1 MSAKLSNLVLKE
13 YTKILKTGEFS
24 DVEILVGE
32 KQNTKTF
39 HLHSLILKV
48 CSPYFRIFEILI
60 NYIYSGKLEL
70 AKNDI
75 KTIIELLIAADELCL
90 NELCSY
96 IEKYLLNDK
105 ESLKSNFILIL
116 NTIEKYDQFTILS
129 QFCKTSCR
137 KDPSIVFRAD
147 DFVTIGQEC
156 FLEFLTKYSDSLK
169 QIEVWNK
176 LTEWAIAKSNNE
188 LPSDATMWTIDNITT
203 FGTLIQPF
211 ISHINFQKVSSID
224 FITKIKPFKSIFDDK
239 FYNKIVEDH
248 CLNADL
254 TSPQIVKYLDSQIIN
269 LRDASLICNWIKAM
283 KKQKWEVTYDFDL
296 LVVSCSFVNSGV

>member
-70 AKNDI
+70 AKHDI

-116 NTIEKYDQFTILS
+116 NTIETYDQFTILS

-176 LTEWAIAKSNNE
+176 LIEWAIAKSNNE
-188 LPSDATMWTIDNITT
+188 LPSDATMWTIDNIIT

-211 ISHINFQKVSSID
+211 ISHINFQKI
-224 FITKIKPFKSIFDDK
+224 
-239 FYNKIVEDH
+239 IV
-248 CLNADL
+248 
-254 TSPQIVKYLDSQIIN
+254 
-269 LRDASLICNWIKAM
+269 
-283 KKQKWEVTYDFDL
+283 
-296 LVVSCSFVNSGV
+296 